1 MWNNHFG
8 TIMRIIRFV
17 LIVAFLLLNLDCSI
31 HAQTAMDI
39 APKMMPGWNLGNTLE
54 AGPCTWLSNKLDWE
68 TGWQPTKTTQSIIN
82 SVKEAGF
89 NAVRIPCAW
98 DIHSDSKGKIDV
110 VWMARVKKIVDY
122 CMNAGLY
129 VVLNDHWDNGWV
141 EVDGFNDLS
150 EANISAK
157 EARMTDLW
165 TQIATAF
172 RDYGELL
179 LFAGLNEPNA
189 HDQATTD
196 ALIRYEQAFINAVR
210 ATGGNNATRILV
222 VQGPS
227 TDINRSV
234 EFYDVTRLED
244 SAPNALMVEVHYY
257 DPGQFCGTWNSTG
270 STAFYYWG
278 TTNHYT
284 SHNANWGEESHLAAQ
299 FAKLKNKY
307 TSKGYPVIIGEYAGL
322 QRMMPSGQNQE
333 KHNASVKLYYK
344 RVNEYATNNGLV
356 AFAWDTNAA
365 ADLKKESGSSTIID
379 RSNCQIVGTN
389 AMEGIKEGLS
399 AGTWPFATG
408 IQTYRATKNDSKHIH
423 TLMGIPVTEGYRGI
437 VIDNGKKISRK

>member
-17 LIVAFLLLNLDCSI
+17 LIVAFLLLNLDCSV

-150 EANISAK
+150 EANISVK

-210 ATGGNNATRILV
+210 ATGGKNATRILV

-322 QRMMPSGQNQE
+322 QRMMPSDQNQE
-333 KHNASVKLYYK
+333 KHDASVKLYYK
-344 RVNEYATNNGLV
+344 RVNEYATNNGLI

-437 VIDNGKKISRK
+437 VIDNGKKISGK